1 MSLEN
6 TLKVNCDIKE
16 QMDPENRSGQADGDL
31 GNTTVDHVK
40 TEYINECYSDV
51 KIEEQSIDEEEYHLK
66 NVKNSCHS
74 HIRLSNSEGHL
85 KGQACQKLR
94 NINPVTVR

>member
-6 TLKVNCDIKE
+6 TLKVNCDIKGE
-16 QMDPENRSGQADGDL
+16 PMDPENRSGQADGDL
-31 GNTTVDHVK
+31 QNTTVDHVK

-74 HIRLSNSEGHL
+74 HIRLRDSEEHL
-85 KGQACQKLR
+85 RDNHVK
-94 NINPVTVR
+94 N